1 MISQIGFLPRKCP
14 LLFTEFKSLIPT
26 SRHIKCMSPF
36 ALGQKGNGVWLK
48 TRTEGLIW
56 TNGGLYT
63 RLRKKE
69 GGKTCT
75 VWGIIPWHTNLFFP
89 IPLRKVPRME
99 ATEKKSELWG
109 PQRAAFPSHLDPG
122 TPWTSYATGVP
133 VDTSSCSPAASILF
147 FLCQLKSGLYNL
159 QTKSSEKYWHISKQ

>member
-75 VWGIIPWHTNLFFP
+75 VWGIIPWHTNLFSP
-89 IPLRKVPRME
+89 IPLPSSKNEGNREKNQSYGDPKGQHSQ
-99 ATEKKSELWG
+99 ATWILAPLEQAMLRGFRSI
-109 PQRAAFPSHLDPG
+109 
-122 TPWTSYATGVP
+122 P
-133 VDTSSCSPAASILF
+133 VHVHPLPLF
-147 FLCQLKSGLYNL
+147 FSSYVNSSQVCTTCKQSLLKNTG
-159 QTKSSEKYWHISKQ
+159 T